1 MTLSD
6 GKRRTRGLAIIQT
19 SVPDRVCLNDIGFNA
34 RFYASYRAGPLRKK
48 VNGLWTLRLSRLLKG
63 HSAKYRDIG
72 ARSPKKGV
80 KQNSGKR
87 KTFSG
92 LLTKKNARRNKP
104 SRYKNTCRL
113 ARNVRSQSA
122 TATRRPVHQK
132 QLNTRTSSLQV
143 KCVLRGDNS

>member
-72 ARSPKKGV
+72 ARSPKEGV
-80 KQNSGKR
+80 KQNSGTPPPPTAPPPPR
-87 KTFSG
+87 
-92 LLTKKNARRNKP
+92 NARR
-104 SRYKNTCRL
+104 
-113 ARNVRSQSA
+113 
-122 TATRRPVHQK
+122 
-132 QLNTRTSSLQV
+132 
-143 KCVLRGDNS
+143 